1 MSKFISDFSGY
12 TSVISVDYLFSEQ
25 ALVKNFK
32 WDTKMFTKTFY
43 NAQFTLTCIWIFST
57 ADWL

>member
-43 NAQFTLTCIWIFST
+43 NAQFTLTCI
-57 ADWL
+57 